1 MSRISFGGNITSR
14 ASKIGQGDSARKR
27 RGGKEEE
34 RRKGKRENNYIQN
47 DSKKKK
53 RKVEGFFFFFFGRW
67 RTRKVFTSKVQTQCV
82 PYDPHKPGMPLL
94 R

>member
-53 RKVEGFFFFFFGRW
+53 RKVEGFFFFFFFWQVENKEG
-67 RTRKVFTSKVQTQCV
+67 F
-82 PYDPHKPGMPLL
+82 HKQSADTVCAIRSP
-94 R
+94 